1 MRRLAVALCCLGLA
15 APAAAESLY
24 KCTDAKGAVSILSEP
39 CPAGSTQ
46 VWKRDATPEPAPSVE
61 ELAARAALAEAEARR
76 AAEEARLAE
85 AARLAEEQRLQAEAL
100 ARAEE
105 AAGSPRRKSEC
116 TKAHEFSEAVLEKE
130 WLRLTEAQQAELRAW
145 VVAQCA
151 HVYDS

>member
-1 MRRLAVALCCLGLA
+1 MRRFFLAVCCLALA
-15 APAAAESLY
+15 APAVAESLF
-24 KCTDAKGAVSILSEP
+24 KCTDAQGAVSILSEP

-46 VWKRDATPEPAPSVE
+46 VWKRDATPEPGPSVE

-85 AARLAEEQRLQAEAL
+85 AARLAEEQRLQAEAQ

-116 TKAHEFSEAVLEKE
+116 TQAHEFSDSVLEKP
-130 WLRLTEAQQAELRAW
+130 WLRLTQAQLAELRAW

>member
-1 MRRLAVALCCLGLA
+1 MRRFALALCCLAAA
-15 APAAAESLY
+15 APAAAESLF
-24 KCTDAKGAVSILSEP
+24 KCTDAQGAVSILSEP

-46 VWKRDATPEPAPSVE
+46 VWKRDATPEPGPSVE

-85 AARLAEEQRLQAEAL
+85 AARLAEEQRLQAEAQ

-116 TKAHEFSEAVLEKE
+116 TQAHEFSESVLEKQ
-130 WLRLTEAQQAELRAW
+130 WLRLTEAQRAELRAW

-151 HVYDS
+151 NVYDS